1 MKNIKYNK
9 SIADKISVKGTV
21 NEDALSIV
29 YETDD
34 GSNIIDIRNCLR
46 PFVGEE
52 ISLTVSARKD
62 QDCTDDLTSEDNDD

>member
-9 SIADKISVKGTV
+9 SIADKISVKGRV
-21 NEDALSIV
+21 SEDVLSIV

-34 GSNIIDIRNCLR
+34 GSSIIDIRNCLR
-46 PFVGEE
+46 PFIGEE

-62 QDCTDDLTSEDNDD
+62 QDCTDDLTSEDGNE